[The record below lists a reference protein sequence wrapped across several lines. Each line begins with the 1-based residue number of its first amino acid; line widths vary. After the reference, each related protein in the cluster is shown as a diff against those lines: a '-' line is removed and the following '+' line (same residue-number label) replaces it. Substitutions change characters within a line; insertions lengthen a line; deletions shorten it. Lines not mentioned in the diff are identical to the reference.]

1 MAIGK
6 PKPTTGGKHPLP
18 LTRKWVEDYR
28 RWIREG
34 CPTPEQEVARSAPP
48 AKPETFEQWLVRNP
62 APDLQQLVERAGG
75 YQHITAEQ
83 WAEYDQA
90 MADWQRRRRA
100 VLQRP

>member
-1 MAIGK
+1 
-6 PKPTTGGKHPLP
+6 
-18 LTRKWVEDYR
+18 
-28 RWIREG
+28 
-34 CPTPEQEVARSAPP
+34 
-48 AKPETFEQWLVRNP
+48 VRNP

-90 MADWQRRRRA
+90 MAVWQRRRRA